1 MLNGGIWVE
10 VRSKQEILATLDS
23 SGRLDNMPFMPEML
37 EYCGQ
42 RFQVLKSAYKSCD
55 TVSGRYIGLSLK
67 DGVHLGPRCSGL
79 HHGGCQ
85 AQCLIFWKEAWLKPV
100 DGPGTSDNQ
109 PSASKAVCTED
120 DLWKAAKKGTVKEGA
135 VFSCQATELLS
146 YTKPLKWWDAR
157 QYVDAYRTGNV
168 GLQDLLRGLT
178 FLFYCYGTGSHT
190 GRFGAPGRWLY
201 DKMRPLWGGLPFPRR
216 KGKIPLGTLAPRRDL
231 DLKPGDLVRV
241 KPYEEILSTLDA
253 RGSNCGLMFD
263 AELVP
268 YCGKVYRVQTLIE
281 KFVDE
286 KTGKMRTLKTPAV
299 ILEGVVCGAKFS
311 GQRMFCPRAIY
322 LWWRETWLDRVTQE
336 KAIEV
341 EKHHTVVEPPMPEKI
356 LAETTVARL

>member
-135 VFSCQATELLS
+135 VFSCQA
-146 YTKPLKWWDAR
+146 
-157 QYVDAYRTGNV
+157 
-168 GLQDLLRGLT
+168 
-178 FLFYCYGTGSHT
+178 GT
-190 GRFGAPGRWLY
+190 
-201 DKMRPLWGGLPFPRR
+201 
-216 KGKIPLGTLAPRRDL
+216 
-231 DLKPGDLVRV
+231 
-241 KPYEEILSTLDA
+241 
-253 RGSNCGLMFD
+253 
-263 AELVP
+263 
-268 YCGKVYRVQTLIE
+268 
-281 KFVDE
+281 
-286 KTGKMRTLKTPAV
+286 
-299 ILEGVVCGAKFS
+299 
-311 GQRMFCPRAIY
+311 
-322 LWWRETWLDRVTQE
+322 
-336 KAIEV
+336 
-341 EKHHTVVEPPMPEKI
+341 
-356 LAETTVARL
+356 